1 MININIKSKN
11 FEMTPEI
18 AEYINSKIS
27 SVEKFLQIGHE
38 ESILVEVEVEQSKHH
53 KKGEVYRAEAN
64 VSVKG
69 KLFRGDS
76 TDYDIRTA
84 IDNVRDQIDE
94 QIKKKKTKKFEMYE
108 KGSRL
113 IKNILR
119 KNNG

>member
-18 AEYINSKIS
+18 MEYINSKIS
-27 SVEKFLQIGHE
+27 LIEKFLQTEHE
-38 ESILVEVEVEQSKHH
+38 ENILVEFEVEKSKHH

-64 VSVKG
+64 VSFKG
-69 KLFRGDS
+69 KLFRSDS

-84 IDNVRDQIDE
+84 VDNVRDQIEE
-94 QIKKKKTKKFEMYE
+94 QIKKKKTKRFEMFE

-113 IKNILR
+113 IKSILR